1 MKIYLTEI
9 GTILESEGRYIHL
22 EAHEWDTL
30 FQTQNVNLNSLMK
43 AGQPITATTFQKT
56 KLLKPLVSQE
66 VWAAGVTYYRSR
78 TARMEE
84 SRDGGSVYDR
94 VYAAERPEIFF
105 KATPSRA
112 VGPGEEVYI
121 RHDSTWDVP
130 EPELTLA
137 INRHGNIIGYTIGN
151 DMSSRS
157 IEGENPLYLPQA
169 KTYERCAA
177 IGPCI
182 YITDQP
188 LSKETRIR
196 LEIRREQQLV
206 FSDEI
211 ELSQMKRT
219 PDELVSYLFR
229 ECIFPNG
236 CLLMTGTGIVPPHDF
251 TLVEGD
257 AVEITID
264 GIGTLKNKV
273 ARQNKMK

>member
-1 MKIYLTEI
+1 MKIYRTDI
-9 GTILESEGRYIHL
+9 GIVLESKGTYNL
-22 EAHEWDTL
+22 LKAFEWDAL
-30 FQTQNVNLNSLMK
+30 FQIEEVELT
-43 AGQPITATTFQKT
+43 TALSSSERLSSTSFGGARI
-56 KLLKPLVSQE
+56 LKPLVSQE

-84 SRDGGSVYDR
+84 SQDGGSVYDR

-121 RHDSTWDVP
+121 RQDSTWDVP

-137 INRHGNIIGYTIGN
+137 INRFGNIIGYTIGN

-169 KTYERCAA
+169 KMYEKCAA
-177 IGPCI
+177 VGPCI
-182 YITDQP
+182 YLTDHP
-188 LSKETRIR
+188 LPRETMIR
-196 LEIRREQQLV
+196 LEITRHQQSV
-206 FSDEI
+206 FTGEV

-219 PDELVSYLFR
+219 PEELVGYLYR

-236 CLLMTGTGIVPPHDF
+236 CFLMTGTGIVPPNDF
-251 TLVEGD
+251 TLGEGD
-257 AVEITID
+257 EVEISID
-264 GIGTLKNKV
+264 RIGTLRNKV
-273 ARQNKMK
+273 ARNK